1 MIRILIA
8 DDHELIRA
16 GFKQYIQ
23 DCSDIMVTAEAENG
37 NEALDK
43 ALNFDY
49 DVILVDIAMPGLSG
63 LDILK
68 QLKNQKPD
76 SKVLVVTVHPEEQYA
91 MRAIKAGASGY
102 LQKDCTQQEF
112 IAAIRKLA
120 SGGKYI
126 SPPFA
131 EKLVFGSIVNTAPLH
146 EKLSDRE
153 YQVLYMIVRGKRL
166 KDIAEELSLSI
177 KTISSYRTRIL
188 EKLNVKSNVELAR
201 YAFDNQIIMPWE
213 RTNNIIKGNNL
224 VE

>member
-1 MIRILIA
+1 MIRVLIA

-16 GFKQYIQ
+16 GFKQYIREYP
-23 DCSDIMVTAEAENG
+23 DIIVADEAENG

-43 ALNFDY
+43 ALNCDY
-49 DVILVDIAMPGLSG
+49 DVFLVDIAMPGMNG

-102 LQKDCTQQEF
+102 LKKDCTQQEF
-112 IAAIRKLA
+112 ITAIRKLA

-131 EKLVFGSIVNTAPLH
+131 EKLVFGFINNKKPLH

-188 EKLNVKSNVELAR
+188 EKMNVKSNVELAR
-201 YAFDNQIIMPWE
+201 YAIDNHLIMPWE
-213 RTNNIIKGNNL
+213 RTNSIIKGNYK

>member
-1 MIRILIA
+1 MIRVLIA

-16 GFKQYIQ
+16 GFKQYIREYP
-23 DCSDIMVTAEAENG
+23 DIVVADEAENG

-43 ALNFDY
+43 ALNCDY
-49 DVILVDIAMPGLSG
+49 DVFLVDIAMPGMNG

-68 QLKNQKPD
+68 QLKNQKPN

-102 LQKDCTQQEF
+102 LKKDCTQQEF
-112 IAAIRKLA
+112 IAAIRKIA

-131 EKLVFGSIVNTAPLH
+131 EKLVFGFINNKKPLH

-188 EKLNVKSNVELAR
+188 EKMNVKSNVELAR
-201 YAFDNQIIMPWE
+201 YAIDNHLIMPWE
-213 RTNNIIKGNNL
+213 RTNNIIKGNHK

>member
-1 MIRILIA
+1 MIRVLIA

-16 GFKQYIQ
+16 GFKQYLQ
-23 DCSDIMVTAEAENG
+23 GCPDIVVTGEAENG

-43 ALNFDY
+43 ALSCEY
-49 DVILVDIAMPGLSG
+49 DVFLVDIAMPGLSG

-112 IAAIRKLA
+112 ITAIRKLA

-126 SPPFA
+126 SPLFA
-131 EKLVFGSIVNTAPLH
+131 EKLVFGSVINTAPLH

-188 EKLNVKSNVELAR
+188 DKLNVKSNVELAR
-201 YAFDNQIIMPWE
+201 YAFDHHIIMPWE
-213 RTNNIIKGNNL
+213 RTNKLTKGPNK
-224 VE
+224 

>member
-1 MIRILIA
+1 MIRVLIA

-16 GFKQYIQ
+16 GFKQYIREYP
-23 DCSDIMVTAEAENG
+23 DITVADEAENG

-43 ALNFDY
+43 ALNCDY
-49 DVILVDIAMPGLSG
+49 DVFLVDIAMPGMNG

-102 LQKDCTQQEF
+102 LKKDCTQQEF
-112 IAAIRKLA
+112 ITAIRKLA

-131 EKLVFGSIVNTAPLH
+131 EKLVFGFINNKKPLH

-188 EKLNVKSNVELAR
+188 EKMNVKSNVELAR
-201 YAFDNQIIMPWE
+201 YAIDNHLIMPWE
-213 RTNNIIKGNNL
+213 RTNSIIKGNYK